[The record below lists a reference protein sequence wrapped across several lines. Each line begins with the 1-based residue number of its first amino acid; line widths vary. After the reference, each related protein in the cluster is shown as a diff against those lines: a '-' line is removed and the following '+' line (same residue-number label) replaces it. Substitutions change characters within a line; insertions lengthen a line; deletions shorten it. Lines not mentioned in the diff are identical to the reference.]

1 MCPGYYEMIRVP
13 DQSFHLR
20 LCLAQ
25 AAHQGIR
32 AAAQAYGCSRNTV
45 RKWLRRFQQEGKPGL
60 QERSRRPRRIP
71 HQTPAAV
78 ERRVLQARQRI
89 HCFGPQRLKRDFDL
103 PCSTG
108 AIGRILRQK
117 GLVRSRKK
125 LPRPKRSLTAEK
137 MKWPPFSRLQIDTKD
152 LSDLP
157 NYQPLI
163 RQAGFPRFQYTARL
177 VPEGA
182 TWLAFSET
190 NDSTCALAFADRLLD
205 CFRRH
210 GVSLSG
216 LTVQTDNGS
225 EFGGTWNRKSKA
237 PFSQLVEQKWKCH
250 RHRFNPPHHSTCN
263 SDVEA
268 LHGLIEPEFYDL
280 ESFAPS
286 PSAFLN
292 KAFSYQLFFN
302 LVRKN
307 SYKFHLTPEQLCR
320 QRAPHVHPKIFYLP
334 PVLLSSPRDL
344 PTPQQLLVGHHL
356 PSLLKKIERHSDIL
370 LISART

>member
-1 MCPGYYEMIRVP
+1 MCPAYYEMIRVP
-13 DQSFHLR
+13 DQNFHLR
-20 LCLAQ
+20 LRLAQ
-25 AAHQGIR
+25 AAQQGVR
-32 AAAQAYGCSRNTV
+32 AAAQAFGCSRNTV

-60 QERSRRPRRIP
+60 QERSRRPHRIP
-71 HQTPAAV
+71 NQTPAAM

-89 HCFGPQRLKRDFDL
+89 PCFGPRRLKRDFDL

-108 AIGRILRQK
+108 AIGRILDQK

-125 LPRPKRSLTAEK
+125 PPRPKRCLTAEK
-137 MKWPPFSRLQIDTKD
+137 MKWPAFSRLQIDTKD

-205 CFRRH
+205 CFQRH
-210 GVSLSG
+210 GVSLSR

-225 EFGGTWNRKSKA
+225 EFGGTWNRKSPP
-237 PFSQLVEQKWKCH
+237 PFTQLVENKWRCH
-250 RHRFNPPHHSTCN
+250 RHRFNPPYRSTCN

-268 LHGLIEPEFYDL
+268 VHGIMEPEFYDL
-280 ESFAPS
+280 ESFS
-286 PSAFLN
+286 PNRAAFLN
-292 KAFSYQLFFN
+292 KTFSYQLFFN

-307 SYKFHLTPEQLCR
+307 SNKNDLTPEQLCA
-320 QRAPHVHPKIFYLP
+320 QRAPGVNPKIFYLP
-334 PVLLSSPRDL
+334 PVLLSSAREL
-344 PTPQQLLVGHHL
+344 PTPQQILVGHDL
-356 PSLLKKIERHSDIL
+356 PGL
-370 LISART
+370 LIFLWRRSSV